1 MDKKNYLKLQQGG
14 GAIYSIDFDYL
25 DNKSSNTRRII
36 DIDENDNIDVI
47 YDKIMKSFNITLQ
60 PTQEIKW
67 TINFSRV
74 MEVSPV
80 IIRDM
85 HMFVN
90 NNAGSSR
97 VMIISLDFK
106 QYSHNN
112 FINCLNEQKSILQK
126 YITQYNN
133 YMLVASYL
141 GLNDDEKKIKIFNCA
156 KGVFATPNDVSQM
169 AVNILFG
176 MTKLNT
182 RQESLNSFFMDTIFD
197 FNTKLEKCVTELLN
211 ITDNKQLE
219 QICKIVINTNPLL
232 NKIIYDSITARKQTT
247 TRSRLGELQTN
258 NTNNNESTMIL
269 QKYNTVN
276 KLLNKHNLPEI
287 NIENFNNMCI
297 VLLDLLNKIY

>member
-1 MDKKNYLKLQQGG
+1 MDKKNYLKLQQG
-14 GAIYSIDFDYL
+14 AIYSIGFDYV
-25 DNKSSNTRRII
+25 DNKGSNTHRII

-67 TINFSRV
+67 TINFIRV
-74 MEVSPV
+74 MDVSPV

-112 FINCLNEQKSILQK
+112 FINCLNNEKTLLQE
-126 YITQYNN
+126 YVTQYNN

-141 GLNDDEKKIKIFNCA
+141 RLNDDEKKIKIFNCA

-182 RQESLNSFFMDTIFD
+182 RQESLNSFLMDTIID
-197 FNTKLEKCVTELLN
+197 FNTKLEKCVIELLN

-232 NKIIYDSITARKQTT
+232 NRIIYDNITVRRQTA
-247 TRSRLGELQTN
+247 TRSRISELRSDGAKNDGSAQT
-258 NTNNNESTMIL
+258 L